1 MVGLA
6 RKWKHAVVLDYM
18 NSTKCD
24 SNGSEK
30 SDVSKCNRLFVQPNS
45 SDSFVLTQMK
55 WNLATLELRIYLDEH
70 TEYSYTYAT
79 NNIWNAS

>member
-30 SDVSKCNRLFVQPNS
+30 SDVSKSNRLFVQPNS
-45 SDSFVLTQMK
+45 SDSFVLTQ
-55 WNLATLELRIYLDEH
+55 NLATLELRIYLEH
-70 TEYSYTYAT
+70 TEYSYTYDT
-79 NNIWNAS
+79 NNIWNIS